1 MILEAKN
8 IRKSYPTS
16 IGSLEVLKGLDL
28 SIKEGEMISVTGP
41 SGCGKSTLLNILG
54 TLDSADSGSLEIE
67 GQSVAELDDEHLSRL
82 RSESIGFV
90 FQFHHLLP
98 EFSVLENLII
108 PQILL
113 KRDEVSSRERTLEL
127 LEKVGLSERA
137 DHRPGAISGGERQ
150 RVAVLRALANRPSV
164 VLADE
169 PTGNLDVDAASKLM
183 EIISSLAGD
192 FGEAFLIVTHNP
204 VVAAICQRNIRMEN
218 GQLIT
223 SSEK

>member
-1 MILEAKN
+1 MLKAKN

-28 SIKEGEMISVTGP
+28 SITKGEMISVTGP

-54 TLDSADSGSLEIE
+54 TLDRADSGSLEIE
-67 GQSVAELDDEHLSRL
+67 DQLVAELDDEHLSRL

-108 PQILL
+108 PQRLL
-113 KRDEVSSRERTLEL
+113 RRAEVDSRERALEL

-150 RVAVLRALANRPSV
+150 RVAVLRALVNRPSV

-183 EIISSLAGD
+183 EMISSLAGD
-192 FGEAFLIVTHNP
+192 FGQAFLIVTHNP
-204 VVAAICQRNIRMEN
+204 VVAAICLRNLKMED
-218 GQLIT
+218 GQLI
-223 SSEK
+223 SSPEK

>member
-1 MILEAKN
+1 MILEATD

-16 IGSLEVLKGLDL
+16 TGSLEVLKGLDL
-28 SIKEGEMISVTGP
+28 SVEEGEMISITGP

-54 TLDSADSGSLEIE
+54 TLDHPDSGSLKIA
-67 GQSVAELDDEHLSRL
+67 GQAVADLDDEQLSRL

-108 PQILL
+108 PQRLL
-113 KRDEVSSRERTLEL
+113 EKDERTARMRAVEL
-127 LEKVGLSERA
+127 LERVGLSERA
-137 DHRPGAISGGERQ
+137 DHRPGAVSGGERQ
-150 RVAVLRALANRPSV
+150 RVAVLRALVNQPAV

-183 EIISSLAGD
+183 EMIQSLAAD
-192 FGEAFLIVTHNP
+192 FGQAFLIVTHNP
-204 VVAAICQRNIRMEN
+204 SVAAICQRNLEMEN
-218 GQLIT
+218 GLLIT
-223 SSEK
+223 SPEK